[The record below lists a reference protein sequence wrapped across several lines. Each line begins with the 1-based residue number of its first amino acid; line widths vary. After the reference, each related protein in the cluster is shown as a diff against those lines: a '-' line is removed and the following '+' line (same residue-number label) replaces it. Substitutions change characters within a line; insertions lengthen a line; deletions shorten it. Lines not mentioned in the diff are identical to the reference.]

1 MFHKA
6 STEAERQKIFDDYIL
21 SILKQ
26 KQVVKKNKKII
37 DEQEFS
43 YDPTMDEDKV
53 KGAFN
58 SYVDSLVVKN
68 FLIEQLYT
76 RLKINKNMALNFVN
90 KLDGNQV
97 LILSK
102 VINEFIQDIQDKY
115 VSINDYIL
123 KTNFDELQGNYN
135 VIQQQEKDNE
145 IVKQNQVEQGQV
157 LQENI
162 PAEELEEDEEQG
174 TNEEK
179 KMSDF
184 LKQTIFKLEG
194 VRNFSNIDFKKTILG
209 VFLDEE
215 RPNALKPLKMSNKTL
230 NELFEEELFL
240 VLRNADENEKKTRQQ
255 IQERLIEIYKS
266 SKFIP
271 DEVRTKNKNLKIL
284 SVMEGLMVGSGYGI
298 QFPVSKNQDEYISIG
313 KYKAHKT
320 KLMGGKL
327 QMRSNNNNQ
336 IHNLKSQNIT
346 KNIRDILLKLNKDET
361 INFSDVDKLNT
372 DEKDQLYMI
381 GKKLHI
387 TQLFDI
393 PSTLK
398 SQEDKLKDE
407 FQLLRGSLIAG
418 NNNPDLLRKFKIVLL
433 KMKNKKLISLQEY
446 NEVLIF
452 FVRNGNLKKV

>member
-43 YDPTMDEDKV
+43 YDPTMNEDKV

-194 VRNFSNIDFKKTILG
+194 VRNFSNMDFKKTLLG
-209 VFLDEE
+209 VFLDDEK
-215 RPNALKPLKMSNKTL
+215 PNALKPSKMSNKTL
-230 NELFEEELFL
+230 NELFEQELL
-240 VLRNADENEKKTRQQ
+240 MVLGNADENERKSIQE
-255 IQERLIEIYKS
+255 IQERLIQILRS

-446 NEVLIF
+446 NEVLNI
-452 FVRNGNLKKV
+452 LLEMEI

>member
-1 MFHKA
+1 MFHK
-6 STEAERQKIFDDYIL
+6 SKTETERQKIFDDYIL

-37 DEQEFS
+37 DDQEFS

-123 KTNFDELQGNYN
+123 KTSFDELQGNYN

-162 PAEELEEDEEQG
+162 PAEELVEDEEQG
-174 TNEEK
+174 TTEEK

-184 LKQTIFKLEG
+184 LKNTIFKLEG

-446 NEVLIF
+446 NEVLNI
-452 FVRNGNLKKV
+452 LLEMEI

>member
-194 VRNFSNIDFKKTILG
+194 VRNFSNIDFKKTLLG
-209 VFLDEE
+209 VFLDDEK
-215 RPNALKPLKMSNKTL
+215 PNALKPLKMSNKTL
-230 NELFEEELFL
+230 NELFEQELL
-240 VLRNADENEKKTRQQ
+240 MVLGNADENERKSIQE
-255 IQERLIEIYKS
+255 IQERLIQILRS

-446 NEVLIF
+446 NEVLNI
-452 FVRNGNLKKV
+452 LLEMEI

>member
-194 VRNFSNIDFKKTILG
+194 VRNFSNMDLKKTLLG
-209 VFLDEE
+209 VFLDDEK
-215 RPNALKPLKMSNKTL
+215 PNALKPLKMSNKTL
-230 NELFEEELFL
+230 NELFEQELL
-240 VLRNADENEKKTRQQ
+240 MVLGNADENERKSIQE
-255 IQERLIEIYKS
+255 IQERLIQILRS

-446 NEVLIF
+446 NEVLNI
-452 FVRNGNLKKV
+452 LLEMEI

>member
-123 KTNFDELQGNYN
+123 KTSFDKLQGNYN

-162 PAEELEEDEEQG
+162 PAEELVEEQG

-446 NEVLIF
+446 NEVLNI
-452 FVRNGNLKKV
+452 LLEMEI

>member
-1 MFHKA
+1 M
-6 STEAERQKIFDDYIL
+6 
-21 SILKQ
+21 
-26 KQVVKKNKKII
+26 
-37 DEQEFS
+37 
-43 YDPTMDEDKV
+43 
-53 KGAFN
+53 
-58 SYVDSLVVKN
+58 
-68 FLIEQLYT
+68 
-76 RLKINKNMALNFVN
+76 
-90 KLDGNQV
+90 
-97 LILSK
+97 SK

-162 PAEELEEDEEQG
+162 PAEELVEDEEQG
-174 TNEEK
+174 TTEEK

-184 LKQTIFKLEG
+184 LKNTIFKLEG

-230 NELFEEELFL
+230 NELFEEELFM

-446 NEVLIF
+446 NEVLNI
-452 FVRNGNLKKV
+452 LLEMEI

>member
-1 MFHKA
+1 MFHK
-6 STEAERQKIFDDYIL
+6 SKTEAERQKIFDDYIL

-123 KTNFDELQGNYN
+123 KTSFDELQGNYN

-162 PAEELEEDEEQG
+162 PAEELVEDKEQG
-174 TNEEK
+174 TTEEK

-184 LKQTIFKLEG
+184 LKNTIFKLEG

-209 VFLDEE
+209 VFLDDE

-230 NELFEEELFL
+230 NELFEQELL
-240 VLRNADENEKKTRQQ
+240 MVLRNADENEKKTRNE
-255 IQERLIEIYKS
+255 IQKRLIEIFKS

-271 DEVRTKNKNLKIL
+271 DEVRTKKKNMKIL
-284 SVMEGLMVGSGYGI
+284 SDMEGLMMGSGYGI

-407 FQLLRGSLIAG
+407 FLLLRGSLIAG

-446 NEVLIF
+446 NEVLNI
-452 FVRNGNLKKV
+452 LLEMEI

>member
-1 MFHKA
+1 MFHK
-6 STEAERQKIFDDYIL
+6 SKTETERQKTFDDYIL

-123 KTNFDELQGNYN
+123 KTSFDELQGNYN

-162 PAEELEEDEEQG
+162 PAEELVEEQG

-372 DEKDQLYMI
+372 EEKDQLYMI
-381 GKKLHI
+381 GKQLHI

-407 FQLLRGSLIAG
+407 FILLRGSLIAG

-446 NEVLIF
+446 NEVLNI
-452 FVRNGNLKKV
+452 LLEMEI

>member
-123 KTNFDELQGNYN
+123 KTSFDELQGNYN

-157 LQENI
+157 LHENI
-162 PAEELEEDEEQG
+162 PAEELVEDEEQG
-174 TNEEK
+174 TTEEK

-184 LKQTIFKLEG
+184 LKNTIFKLEG

-327 QMRSNNNNQ
+327 QMRSSNNNQ

-372 DEKDQLYMI
+372 EEKDQLYMI

-407 FQLLRGSLIAG
+407 FILLRGSLIAG

-446 NEVLIF
+446 NEVLNI
-452 FVRNGNLKKV
+452 LLEMEI

>member
-1 MFHKA
+1 M
-6 STEAERQKIFDDYIL
+6 
-21 SILKQ
+21 
-26 KQVVKKNKKII
+26 N
-37 DEQEFS
+37 
-43 YDPTMDEDKV
+43 EDKV

-123 KTNFDELQGNYN
+123 KTSFDELQGNYN

-162 PAEELEEDEEQG
+162 PAEELVEEQG

-194 VRNFSNIDFKKTILG
+194 VRNFSNIDFKKTLLG

-298 QFPVSKNQDEYISIG
+298 QFPVSKNQDEYISTG

-327 QMRSNNNNQ
+327 QMRSSNNNQ

-372 DEKDQLYMI
+372 EEKDQLYMI

-407 FQLLRGSLIAG
+407 FILLRGSLIAG

-446 NEVLIF
+446 NEVLNI
-452 FVRNGNLKKV
+452 LLEMEI